1 MAGSPPAAPPDSR
14 VELRLPETRLS
25 RLVDPWLVKVGHWSS
40 WLWLAL
46 TAIIVINV
54 ILRHVFN
61 EGRIEFEEIQWHIYA
76 AGFLLGLGYAL
87 QADAHIRVDVL
98 HERFSPT
105 LKAWIELYGLV
116 LLLLPFIAVVLIY
129 SVPFVRTSFELGEVS
144 ASPGGLPYRWAMKA
158 VLPVGFA
165 LLLLAALARLTRLWA
180 FLFLDT
186 DANDS
191 GDGGSDA

>member
-1 MAGSPPAAPPDSR
+1 MSDPSPEELPGSALKL
-14 VELRLPETRLS
+14 ELPQTPLS
-25 RLVDPWLVKVGHWSS
+25 RAVDPWLVRIGHWSS

-46 TAIIVINV
+46 IVIIVVNV
-54 ILRHVFN
+54 VLRYAFG

-76 AGFLLGLGYAL
+76 AGFLFGLGYAL

-129 SVPFVRTSFELGEVS
+129 SLPFVRASFELSEVS
-144 ASPGGLPYRWAMKA
+144 ASPGGLPFRWAIKA

-165 LLLLAALARLTRLWA
+165 LLLLATLSRLSRVCT
-180 FLFLDT
+180 FLFLRP
-186 DANDS
+186 
-191 GDGGSDA
+191 DGGNGGYHV